1 MFEMQ
6 RWTFEIT
13 KDSVCDNWLICKKKG
28 RNDNMVSCLDRGIGV
43 AKTSKKTKMQFMIP
57 VAPSN

>member
-13 KDSVCDNWLICKKKG
+13 KDSVCDNWLICKKKEG
-28 RNDNMVSCLDRGIGV
+28 MITWFPVWIAELVSR
-43 AKTSKKTKMQFMIP
+43 KQTKKTKMQFMIP